1 MRTKRLRD
9 LAQIIR
15 SKNAK
20 PYRVTLDVLFDRE
33 DVYNYVKKTEA
44 LSRHAIAAAYKIPE
58 TTITSSYVF
67 DPGLAFKFTLQ
78 RPLVQGSF
86 GDGDL
91 YACQQHSP
99 LLGILVPW
107 GDDAP
112 ELEMSPES

>member
-1 MRTKRLRD
+1 MRTRPLRE

-20 PYRVTLDVLFDRE
+20 PYRMTLDVLFDRE
-33 DVYNYVKKTEA
+33 DVFDYVKRTGA
-44 LSRHAIAAAYKIPE
+44 LNEDAIANAYRVPRSA
-58 TTITSSYVF
+58 ITSSYVF
-67 DPGLAFKFTLQ
+67 DPGLGFKFTMQ
-78 RPLVQGSF
+78 RPIVQGAF

-99 LLGILVPW
+99 LLSMPIPW

-112 ELEMSPES
+112 SVERAKA